1 MPLAVTYCR
10 SSRGVDAPPVCVEAH
25 LANGLPRF
33 NMVGLPETAVK
44 ESKERVRSALVN
56 SQFRFPGRRITVN
69 LAPADIPKSGG
80 RFDLAIAIAILAASE
95 QLHDVEL
102 HCYEF
107 VGELGLTGTV
117 RPVSG
122 ALPAAIAAKKAGR
135 ALFINHANAFEAS
148 LVDELT
154 IYAVD
159 HLLQVSAHLTGQRLI
174 TPYQRPAQPASC
186 EPGSNLCDVRGQKHA
201 RRALEIA
208 AAGRHSMLMIGPPG
222 TGKTLL
228 SQCLPGISP
237 DLSKEQALE
246 SAAIQSICGIT
257 INTTT
262 WKQQPFRAPHH
273 SLSSIALVGG
283 SSPPRPGEISRA
295 HNGVLFLDE
304 LPEFNRKAL
313 EALREPLESGEI
325 YISRAKFQTKFP
337 ANFQLLA
344 AMNPCPCGYLNSKQR
359 PCECTPDQIKRYQS
373 KVSGPLMDRID
384 LHVSVPPLPKG
395 ALSEKSSAES
405 SQEVKI
411 RVTRSQRRQLKR
423 QQRLNSDIPDNALNV
438 YCKLTNKELTLL
450 EQATERLRLSA
461 RSHQNILRVARTIAD
476 LANSETVST
485 IHLSEALSYRCLDK
499 CTQE

>member
-10 SSRGVDAPPVCVEAH
+10 SSRGITAPLVSVEAH

-44 ESKERVRSALVN
+44 ESKERVRSALMN

-102 HCYEF
+102 QHYEF
-107 VGELGLTGTV
+107 IGELGLTGTV
-117 RPVSG
+117 RPVSC
-122 ALPAAIAAKKAGR
+122 ALPAAIATQKNGR
-135 ALFINHANAFEAS
+135 TLFISRENAFEAS
-148 LVDELT
+148 LVEDLT

-159 HLLQVSAHLTGQRLI
+159 HLVQVSAHLTGQRLI
-174 TPYQRPAQPASC
+174 TPYQRPTQPAPC
-186 EPGSNLCDVRGQKHA
+186 EPSSNLSAVKGQKHA
-201 RRALEIA
+201 KRALEIA

-228 SQCLPGISP
+228 SQCLPSISP
-237 DLSKEQALE
+237 DLAKEQALE
-246 SAAIQSICGIT
+246 TAAVQSICGNK
-257 INTTT
+257 INIAT
-262 WKQQPFRAPHH
+262 WKQPPFRTPHH
-273 SLSSIALVGG
+273 SASSIALVGG
-283 SSPPRPGEISRA
+283 SSPPKPGEISRA
-295 HNGVLFLDE
+295 HNGILFLDE
-304 LPEFNRKAL
+304 LPEFNRNAL
-313 EALREPLESGEI
+313 EALREPMESGEI
-325 YISRAKFQTKFP
+325 HISRAKFQANFP
-337 ANFQLLA
+337 ANFQLVA
-344 AMNPCPCGYLNSKQR
+344 AMNPCPCGYLGSKQR
-359 PCECTPDQIKRYQS
+359 PCECTPDQIKRYQN

-384 LHVSVPPLPKG
+384 LHVSVPTLPKG
-395 ALSEKSSAES
+395 ILSKQDQAES
-405 SQEVKI
+405 SSEVKR
-411 RVTRSQRRQLKR
+411 RVLQSQQRQFNR
-423 QQRLNSDIPDNALNV
+423 QQHLNSQIPDNALNRH
-438 YCKLTNKELTLL
+438 CKLSNNELTLM
-450 EQATERLRLSA
+450 EQATEQLRLSA